1 MLSCYSR
8 RLLSLAWRSSQCIP
22 VSVSRNDFCSS
33 VKQGDTETVET
44 AANSESVTNIEDVLR
59 AGETNFVQKACS
71 ALVQI
76 SQMKKENKI
85 SEADYKKDERFVK
98 MLKTLES
105 DHVRKAENML
115 IISSLKVNK

>member
-1 MLSCYSR
+1 MM
-8 RLLSLAWRSSQCIP
+8 P

-33 VKQGDTETVET
+33 VKQGDTETDIKVDT
-44 AANSESVTNIEDVLR
+44 AVNSETVTNIEDVLR

-115 IISSLKVNK
+115 IISSLKVN